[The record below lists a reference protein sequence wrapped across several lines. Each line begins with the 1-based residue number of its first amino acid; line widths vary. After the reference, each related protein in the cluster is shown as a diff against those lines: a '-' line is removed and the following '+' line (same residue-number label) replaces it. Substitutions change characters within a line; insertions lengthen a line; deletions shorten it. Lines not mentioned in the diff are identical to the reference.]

1 MSTKNGTTLS
11 AADSVALDD
20 LAHDVELLRII
31 EESIKSQSKLKE
43 ELRSRLKER
52 LGDQVTGTVNGLA
65 VVEYTNDSRVFTS
78 PKLVQE
84 RFPDVA
90 RMCEDITPVRKFKL
104 LPAA

>member
-1 MSTKNGTTLS
+1 MSTKNSTTVS
-11 AADSVALDD
+11 AAGSVALDD
-20 LAHDVELLRII
+20 LAQTVELLRIV
-31 EESIKSQSKLKE
+31 EESIKSQSKVKE
-43 ELRSRLKER
+43 ELRSQLKER
-52 LGDQVTGTVNGLA
+52 LGELVTGTINGLA

-90 RMCEDITPVRKFKL
+90 RMCEDIVPVRKFKL